1 MVLAMIVANWRPSA
15 MAWTSEMSPRFR
27 ARISAVLFL
36 LTLLGG
42 VVAQEFISNRLV
54 VHGDAAATA
63 ANILAN
69 KGMYQLGFTVY
80 VIEMACNIAMVIL
93 FYTLLKPAGRTVSLI
108 AAALGLAA
116 CVIKTFAR
124 VFYIV
129 PLFVLGGAHYLS
141 VFSTEQLQALALL
154 CLSVNGQG
162 AGMALAFFGFYNIL
176 IGYLIIK
183 STFLPRVLGVLFAI
197 SGVGWLTF
205 LSPTLGSGLFDYIAV
220 FALLGS
226 AATLFWLFVFG
237 VNEQRW
243 REQAGETGPSIF
255 PKTRAPGQSDTVI

>member
-1 MVLAMIVANWRPSA
+1 MER
-15 MAWTSEMSPRFR
+15 TSEMSPRFR
-27 ARISAVLFL
+27 ARISAVFFL

-42 VVAQEFISNRLV
+42 VFAQGFVSNRLV

-63 ANILAN
+63 TNILAN
-69 KGMYQLGFTVY
+69 KSMFQLGFTVY
-80 VIEMACNIAMVIL
+80 LIEMACNITTVVL

-129 PLFVLGGAHYLS
+129 PLLVLGGAHYLS
-141 VFSTEQLQALALL
+141 VFTTEQLQALALL
-154 CLSVNGQG
+154 FLSVNGQG
-162 AGMALAFFGFYNIL
+162 AGIALVFFGLYDLL

-183 STFLPRVLGVLFAI
+183 STFLPRVLGVLFVI
-197 SGVGWLTF
+197 SGLGWLMF
-205 LSPTLGSGLFDYIAV
+205 LSPTLGNGLFNYIAV

-226 AATLFWLFVFG
+226 AVTLFWLFVFG
-237 VNEQRW
+237 VNEKRW
-243 REQAGETGPSIF
+243 REQGGATGASIL
-255 PKTRAPGQSDTVI
+255 P